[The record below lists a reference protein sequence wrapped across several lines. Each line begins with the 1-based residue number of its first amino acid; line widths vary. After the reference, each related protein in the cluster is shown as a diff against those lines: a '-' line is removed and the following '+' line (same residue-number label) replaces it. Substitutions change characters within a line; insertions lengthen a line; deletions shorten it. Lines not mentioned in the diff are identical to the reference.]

1 MPKTWVISDT
11 HFQHQNIIQYCN
23 RPFIDAEH
31 QTEVLISNWNSVV
44 SPEDTV
50 IHCGDFILG
59 QAENVIPLL
68 KQLNG
73 RIILTRGNHDTR
85 TKLALYLSA
94 PEKIAVKDIHYE
106 TYKGLFFIFCHFP
119 ILDPDFAA
127 MVRQDNSEVC
137 WVHGHVHDKKQLF
150 DKENHSFNVSA
161 DVTNFT
167 PLLLDDL
174 WRRCCE
180 DFVEKGVWDNK
191 KPKRIFN

>member
-85 TKLALYLSA
+85 TKLGLYSSA

-167 PLLLDDL
+167 PVLLDDL
-174 WRRCCE
+174 WRRCHE